1 MNAADTAVRGASPWH
16 EGERAMQAR
25 AGVRERMEAFG
36 SRVIRD
42 HMPDQH
48 RDFFAQ
54 LPFLVAGSVD
64 ADSQPWASVLAA
76 PAGFAHSPDP
86 RHLRID
92 TLPLAGEPLAQALVP
107 GASIGLLG
115 IEPLTRRRNRMNGV
129 VAGVD
134 GVGFDVDVQ
143 QSFGN
148 CPKYIQA
155 REPVF
160 VDGVRAA
167 SVSLRADQLD
177 AAARRLIRQADTFF
191 IATSHP
197 SAGHA
202 GAAQGADV
210 SHRGGRPGFV
220 RVNADDTLTVP
231 DFVGNAFFNTLGNIA
246 VNPRAGLLFIDFE
259 SGDLLQLAVTA
270 QVVWEG
276 PELAAF
282 EGAERLLR
290 MRVVSVLHRPGA
302 LPLRWGRAAQS
313 PYLDATGRWPNAA

>member
-1 MNAADTAVRGASPWH
+1 MNTAIEASPWH
-16 EGERAMQAR
+16 EGERAMQTR
-25 AGVRERMEAFG
+25 AGVRERMQAFG
-36 SRVIRD
+36 ARVIRD

-64 ADSQPWASVLAA
+64 AASQPWASVLAA
-76 PAGFAHSPDP
+76 PPGFAHSPDP
-86 RHLRID
+86 HRLRVD
-92 TLPLAGEPLAQALVP
+92 ARPADEDPLAASLAP

-115 IEPLTRRRNRMNGV
+115 IEPHTRRRNRMNGMV
-129 VAGVD
+129 ERIDAAGFSVE
-134 GVGFDVDVQ
+134 VK

-160 VDGVRAA
+160 VDATGPIAA
-167 SVSLRADQLD
+167 PRRADRLD
-177 AAARRLIRQADTFF
+177 AAARRLIVEADTFF

-197 SAGHA
+197 SAGRD
-202 GAAQGADV
+202 GAAQGVDV

-220 RVNADDTLTVP
+220 RVSGEGTLTAP
-231 DFVGNAFFNTLGNIA
+231 DFVGNSFFNTLGNIA
-246 VNPRAGLLFIDFE
+246 VNPRAGLLFVDFD

-270 QVVWEG
+270 EVVWEG
-276 PELAAF
+276 PALAAF

-290 MRVVSVLHRPGA
+290 MQVVSVLHRPAA
-302 LPLRWGRAAQS
+302 LPLRWGRAQLS
-313 PYLDATGRWPNAA
+313 PYLAATGRWPEAN